1 MSGLLVKDFRLM
13 LQRKKFFLLL
23 LVITICLLL
32 NSNYNFIFSYLT
44 MIAALMSLST
54 LSYDEAE
61 NCYAFLMTMP
71 VERKHYVR
79 EKYLFGLICGILAW
93 TAGAAVCAAGVLLG
107 LPGVENFSYRDIIYT
122 LINIAVGLLVLDAAL
137 PFQLKFGMEKG
148 RLMAV
153 VVLGAFTAVAVGFA
167 RLMKSTPMPDWL
179 RQDIEKLQVF
189 FEKTGE
195 GFLVAIGV
203 GVVFVL
209 TCISMAVSRRI
220 MERKEF

>member
-1 MSGLLVKDFRLM
+1 MSGLLVKDLRLM
-13 LQRKKFFLLL
+13 LQRKQFFLLL
-23 LVITICLLL
+23 LVIMVCLLL
-32 NSNYNFIFSYLT
+32 NNNYNFIFSYLT

-93 TAGAAVCAAGVLLG
+93 TAGAAVCAAGVLLK
-107 LPGVENFSYRDIIYT
+107 LPAVENFSYRDIIYT
-122 LINIAVGLLVLDAAL
+122 LLNIAVGLLILDAAL

-153 VVLGAFTAVAVGFA
+153 VMFGAFTAVALGIMK
-167 RLMKSTPMPDWL
+167 LMKTTSMPDWM
-179 RQDIEKLQVF
+179 RQAPKNYRCFLKRQVRDSLWRS
-189 FEKTGE
+189 G
-195 GFLVAIGV
+195 
-203 GVVFVL
+203 
-209 TCISMAVSRRI
+209 
-220 MERKEF
+220 

>member
-23 LVITICLLL
+23 LVIMVCLLL
-32 NSNYNFIFSYLT
+32 NNDYNFIFSYLT
-44 MIAALMSLST
+44 VIAAMLSVST

-71 VERKHYVR
+71 VERKNYVR
-79 EKYLFGLICGILAW
+79 EKYLFGLFSGILGW
-93 TAGAAVCAAGVLLG
+93 TAGAAVCAAGVLLK
-107 LPGVENFSYRDIIYT
+107 LPAVENFSYRSIMET
-122 LINIAVGLLVLDAAL
+122 LLNIAVGLLILDIAL
-137 PFQLKFGMEKG
+137 PFQLKFGAEKG

-153 VVLGAFTAVAVGFA
+153 VAFGAFAAVGVGMMK
-167 RLMKSTPMPDWL
+167 LMKSTPMPDGL
-179 RQDIEKLQVF
+179 RRATEKLQMF

-195 GFLVAIGV
+195 GSLVAIGI
-203 GVVFVL
+203 GVVLVL
-209 TCISMAVSRRI
+209 TCISMAISRRI

>member
-13 LQRKKFFLLL
+13 LQRKQFFLLL
-23 LVITICLLL
+23 LVIMVCLLL
-32 NSNYNFIFSYLT
+32 NNNYNFIFSYLT

-93 TAGAAVCAAGVLLG
+93 TAGAAVCAAGVLLK
-107 LPGVENFSYRDIIYT
+107 LPAVENFSYRDIIYT
-122 LINIAVGLLVLDAAL
+122 LLNIAVGLLILDAAL

-153 VVLGAFTAVAVGFA
+153 VMFGAFTAVALGIMK
-167 RLMKSTPMPDWL
+167 LMKTTSMPDWM
-179 RQDIEKLQVF
+179 RQGAEELQVF

-195 GFLVAIGV
+195 GFLVAIGL

-209 TCISMAVSRRI
+209 TCISMAISRRI